1 MTHFSAFGW
10 QLPDYPRHL
19 FLVPRWPQLRV
30 PDRSSPKICGLG
42 SWSPR
47 SVTQQLFDFDR
58 KSARSFYVG
67 GPSVPRPVLRRLDR
81 FRASARDH
89 TIVCVAIL
97 TIEPNRDYAI
107 KEFGVILD
115 KASDVKKRD
124 TPV

>member
-1 MTHFSAFGW
+1 MAPVKGS
-10 QLPDYPRHL
+10 
-19 FLVPRWPQLRV
+19 
-30 PDRSSPKICGLG
+30 RSLLAQICGLG

-124 TPV
+124 TPVRSEEHTSELQSRLHLVCRL

>member
-1 MTHFSAFGW
+1 MAPVKGS
-10 QLPDYPRHL
+10 
-19 FLVPRWPQLRV
+19 
-30 PDRSSPKICGLG
+30 RSLLAQICGLG

-97 TIEPNRDYAI
+97 TIEPNRS
-107 KEFGVILD
+107 EEHTSELQSRLHLVCRLLLE
-115 KASDVKKRD
+115 KKKKHN
-124 TPV
+124 TYNINKT

>member
-1 MTHFSAFGW
+1 MAPVKGS
-10 QLPDYPRHL
+10 
-19 FLVPRWPQLRV
+19 
-30 PDRSSPKICGLG
+30 RSLLAQICGLG